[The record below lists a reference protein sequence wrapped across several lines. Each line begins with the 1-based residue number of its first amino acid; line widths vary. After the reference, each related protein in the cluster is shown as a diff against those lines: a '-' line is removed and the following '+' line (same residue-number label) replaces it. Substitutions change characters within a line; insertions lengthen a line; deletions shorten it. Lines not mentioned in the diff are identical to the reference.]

1 YNRAE
6 FEGAL
11 AKVVIENGLGVIS
24 YFGLA
29 AGFLTGKYRSE
40 ADLAKSPRGAG
51 VKKYLDERGFR
62 ILAALDAVSAGIG
75 ATQAQVALAW

>member
-1 YNRAE
+1 
-6 FEGAL
+6 
-11 AKVVIENGLGVIS
+11 
-24 YFGLA
+24 
-29 AGFLTGKYRSE
+29 GKYRSE

-75 ATQAQVALAW
+75 ATQAQVALAWLIGRPGVTAPIVSATNLTQLT